1 MESPLAFLDKQSKA
15 APSSPTTSE
24 TIATAEPIQI
34 ATKLSL
40 NAGTTTGS
48 DQKHLHHHHSKHDNH
63 HLLKKVDEPVKPPQ
77 LSKSKSSININ
88 KPLAY
93 NQAQESNNK
102 KSQSVVHLTKINTSL
117 NSSTN
122 SQTYTAINNTNTN
135 NDLVEDDSDTDS
147 ESELT
152 PEDEESL
159 KDYKPGG
166 YHPVYVGEL
175 YKDNRYLIVRKLG
188 WGHFSTVWLAKDTQ
202 NDNKH
207 VAMKVVRSAP
217 HYTDAALD
225 EISLLKRAVTAN
237 PNHPGRAYVVSL
249 LDSFRHNGPNGSHVC
264 MVFEVL
270 GENLLGLIKRY
281 NYKGIPKVLVKQ
293 ITKQVLL
300 GLDYLHRE
308 CGIIHTD
315 LKPENVL
322 IEIGDVES
330 IVQKLQ
336 KEEEE
341 EEHKRRQAKAKRR
354 ASEAH
359 IHGEKDRR
367 IGRRPRRRSVITG
380 SRPLPSPLRTCSN
393 GGFFNIDFSMSPAF
407 TSDADSAA
415 PSAINSNASSAANSK
430 APVPKSDNVEGPL
443 SSFSTMKEN
452 IEAKDSQSSTRA
464 SSTRS
469 SSREKSGTTALE
481 ENLITVKIADLGNA
495 CWTNRHFSN
504 DIQTRQYRSPE
515 VLLGSS
521 WGASADIWSMGCLVF
536 ELLNGDYLFDPH
548 SGEKYG
554 KDDDHIA
561 QIIELL
567 GRMSSQVMLTGQWT
581 SEYFNRW
588 GELRNIQKLR
598 PRSLVE
604 VLKEYHYSNE
614 EAEMLASFLLPM
626 LELNPKRRAD
636 AGGMSNHPW
645 LRDAKG
651 LENIKVNRVP
661 GASGKDIDGWAKEA
675 RR

>member
-1 MESPLAFLDKQSKA
+1 MESPLALLHKQSKA
-15 APSSPTTSE
+15 APSSPATSE

-40 NAGTTTGS
+40 NTGTTSGS
-48 DQKHLHHHHSKHDNH
+48 DQKHLHQHHSKHDNH
-63 HLLKKVDEPVKPPQ
+63 HLSKKSDEPVKPPQ

-88 KPLAY
+88 KPLTY
-93 NQAQESNNK
+93 NQAQESSNK

-122 SQTYTAINNTNTN
+122 SQTYTSNNNINAN
-135 NDLVEDDSDTDS
+135 NDLIEDDSDTDS

-202 NDNKH
+202 NHNKH

-237 PNHPGRAYVVSL
+237 LNHPGRAYVVSL

-367 IGRRPRRRSVITG
+367 VGRRPRRRSVITG

-393 GGFFNIDFSMSPAF
+393 GSFVNIDFSMSPAF

-415 PSAINSNASSAANSK
+415 PSAINSNTSSAANSK
-430 APVPKSDNVEGPL
+430 APVPKSDTVEGPL

-661 GASGKDIDGWAKEA
+661 GAPGKDIDGWAKEA
-675 RR
+675 KR